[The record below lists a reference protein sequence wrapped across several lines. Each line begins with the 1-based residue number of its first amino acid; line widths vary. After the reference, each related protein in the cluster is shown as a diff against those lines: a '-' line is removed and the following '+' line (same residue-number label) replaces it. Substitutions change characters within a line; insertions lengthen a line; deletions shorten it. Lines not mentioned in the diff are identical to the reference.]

1 MISLKDYLYE
11 NLNEAAVPYIGL
23 FSDKKTKESVE
34 FEDFIRNFIKSTNK
48 YYSMFNKQHRA
59 KFLTDM
65 YSYCKSYNWQTDRL
79 TERLTE
85 LLKKF
90 DMKSNDDILKM
101 FEIFEQ
107 NRERLAEVGWVNIAN
122 VLPKQTEIEKMT
134 REYEKTHEI
143 IYCDWDEEC
152 IEIDSL
158 PDEDVWVI
166 SYQYDRSSNAIKF
179 KRPSESFESSEMRT
193 KMEHICRF
201 IWSRETKKSYYNGDT
216 CSRKQYFQYA

>member
-1 MISLKDYLYE
+1 LLPLILLIYLVGTSKKSIAY
-11 NLNEAAVPYIGL
+11 AAAIAIVVAI
-23 FSDKKTKESVE
+23 VV
-34 FEDFIRNFIKSTNK
+34 
-48 YYSMFNKQHRA
+48 SMFNKQHRA

-65 YSYCKSYNWQTDRL
+65 YSYCKNYKWQADKLTD
-79 TERLTE
+79 
-85 LLKKF
+85 LLNKF
-90 DMKSNDDILKM
+90 GMKSNDDVMKM

-107 NRERLAEVGWVNIAN
+107 NRDRLSEVGWTNIAN

-158 PDEDVWVI
+158 PDEDVWVV

-179 KRPSESFESSEMRT
+179 KRPSESFESSEMRA

-216 CSRKQYFQYA
+216 CSRKQYFKYV

>member
-1 MISLKDYLYE
+1 MISLKDYLFE
-11 NLNEAAVPYIGL
+11 NLNEAAAPYIGL
-23 FSDKKTKESVE
+23 FSDKKTKDSIE

-65 YSYCKSYNWQTDRL
+65 YSYCKNYKWQADKLTD
-79 TERLTE
+79 
-85 LLKKF
+85 LLNKF
-90 DMKSNDDILKM
+90 GMKSNDDVMKM

-107 NRERLAEVGWVNIAN
+107 NRDRLSEVGWTNIAN

-158 PDEDVWVI
+158 PDEDVWVV

-179 KRPSESFESSEMRT
+179 KRPSESFESSEMRA

-216 CSRKQYFQYA
+216 CSRKQYFKYV